1 GTPKGV
7 VVTHRGLNAF
17 TADHRPELGIDTG
30 SRMLRFSSSSFDAS
44 VFEQISAFSAGA
56 TVVVVPPHIVAGTEL
71 TDLLRRERITHI
83 ITAPAALGTVT
94 PDDLPDLESVVI
106 GGDVC
111 PPELVEKFGPVC
123 RFVNSYGPTET
134 TIIIT
139 ETAPLT
145 PGDRITIGAPI
156 EGAGAVVLD
165 TRLHPM
171 PDGVIGEL
179 YLSGA
184 GLARGYNAQ
193 PGLTAARFVANPFT
207 GGLMYRTG
215 DLVRRTATGEIDFVG
230 RSDAQVQVRGLRIEL
245 GEIEAALSCA
255 DEVAQAV
262 VMLHTDPRT
271 GERLI
276 GYVVPATGTAADPQ
290 ALRDRLADE

>member
-1 GTPKGV
+1 MGRGQDRRAFVPVDPALPAARIAYLLTDSRAILGLGDGPSHVPWLSVDADDYSSAPVTSAVNAESAAYMIYTSGSTARRRRRRHPPRPQRLHCRPPPRTRIEHRLADAAVLVVELRRVGLRADLGV
-7 VVTHRGLNAF
+7 LRRCHRGGRAAAHL
-17 TADHRPELGIDTG
+17 
-30 SRMLRFSSSSFDAS
+30 
-44 VFEQISAFSAGA
+44 AGA
-56 TVVVVPPHIVAGTEL
+56 EL
-71 TDLLRRERITHI
+71 ADLLRRERITHI

-94 PDDLPDLESVVI
+94 PDDPPDLESVVI

-123 RFVNSYGPTET
+123 SFVNSYGPTET

-165 TRLHPM
+165 TRLHPV

-179 YLSGA
+179 YLAGA

-193 PGLTAARFVANPFT
+193 PGLTQRGSSRTRSPVA
-207 GGLMYRTG
+207 
-215 DLVRRTATGEIDFVG
+215 
-230 RSDAQVQVRGLRIEL
+230 
-245 GEIEAALSCA
+245 
-255 DEVAQAV
+255 
-262 VMLHTDPRT
+262 H
-271 GERLI
+271 
-276 GYVVPATGTAADPQ
+276 VPHG
-290 ALRDRLADE
+290 